1 MKKKIKVKIKNDEE
15 EQENI
20 YSSIFSENQI
30 QYIEKKNTKVKVNRK
45 DFILTRENE
54 DMKMEYFFKEKKGNL
69 FLKKYK
75 RVLPI
80 VLKVKKITNEKEK
93 LIIEYEVENMHFYY
107 SIDWRKI

>member
-45 DFILTRENE
+45 DFIVTRENE
-54 DMKMEYFFKEKKGNL
+54 DMKMEYIFKEKKGSL